1 MKYHNT
7 LEAKMKSEFPTK
19 LSRLATMIL
28 LLISAITPSNV
39 HGITNQPAIL
49 SVQEENSLKKINNLI
64 VLGERY
70 INLPGANHTDI
81 SLARTYALNALA
93 LSRSLKRKG
102 EEARCF
108 VLLSKIYREGKENQ
122 KGQAYAQLAV
132 SYFDTQH
139 STKSAGA
146 AYLEMANYLDIKAD
160 STLDKKI
167 YFQEKGV
174 RVYQH
179 YAPKTLELADAQN
192 FLGDLYNYLG
202 SNDKAATYLNAALAN
217 YKSLG
222 KKDLQST
229 YCLLGSAM
237 TALGDFKEGI
247 RYHLLAAESVERNRD
262 TTATALMVYNRLAR
276 AYHVL
281 KKEDQAM
288 VYFQKAL
295 ELAKKKE
302 DISAIILLTQ
312 NLCGQYMLL
321 NQPEK
326 ALVQINIV
334 LKKYPEQA
342 KNDIGFLPWIL
353 AVHSR
358 LGMFRQAEPYL
369 SQLIGKLARN
379 EVDQTQIQ
387 VSYLQ
392 IMKFYVGTGRF
403 REAALYGN
411 KFFTDLSEKTS
422 AERKITF
429 FRLRYQIDSAN
440 RDFRSAFSNQ
450 SQQLALEK
458 AVLKRNS
465 DEQITRLNIEFENT
479 KRELDI
485 ASNKHHV
492 GLLKQKNSMQKTAL
506 KDQRNIRNLSVA
518 GVGLFAL
525 MLVGTYT
532 RYRVKKTANFQLSLQ
547 KQEIDDQNH
556 NLRDLLNER
565 EWLLKEIHHRVKNNL
580 QIIISLLSSQ
590 SIYLEDPSLVEM
602 LRESQNRMNAISL
615 VHQKLYQ
622 DGNLSGVHLPTYI
635 HELIHQ
641 LRSSFSL
648 KGEIGFSTSIMDVT
662 LDVSQAVPVGLI
674 LNESITNAIK
684 HAFADIENPQ
694 IAISLSREGD
704 GMLLLEVLD
713 NGTGFSSQI
722 PYQSLESFGINLMSG
737 LAEQLGTKIHINS
750 TSGVQISLIWKAALP
765 LMTRMKKI

>member
-1 MKYHNT
+1 MPGQ
-7 LEAKMKSEFPTK
+7 SEGVNFP
-19 LSRLATMIL
+19 
-28 LLISAITPSNV
+28 
-39 HGITNQPAIL
+39 
-49 SVQEENSLKKINNLI
+49 EE
-64 VLGERY
+64 
-70 INLPGANHTDI
+70 
-81 SLARTYALNALA
+81 
-93 LSRSLKRKG
+93 
-102 EEARCF
+102 
-108 VLLSKIYREGKENQ
+108 
-122 KGQAYAQLAV
+122 
-132 SYFDTQH
+132 
-139 STKSAGA
+139 
-146 AYLEMANYLDIKAD
+146 
-160 STLDKKI
+160 
-167 YFQEKGV
+167 
-174 RVYQH
+174 
-179 YAPKTLELADAQN
+179 
-192 FLGDLYNYLG
+192 
-202 SNDKAATYLNAALAN
+202 
-217 YKSLG
+217 
-222 KKDLQST
+222 
-229 YCLLGSAM
+229 
-237 TALGDFKEGI
+237 
-247 RYHLLAAESVERNRD
+247 
-262 TTATALMVYNRLAR
+262 
-276 AYHVL
+276 
-281 KKEDQAM
+281 
-288 VYFQKAL
+288 
-295 ELAKKKE
+295 
-302 DISAIILLTQ
+302 
-312 NLCGQYMLL
+312 
-321 NQPEK
+321 
-326 ALVQINIV
+326 
-334 LKKYPEQA
+334 
-342 KNDIGFLPWIL
+342 L

-358 LGMFRQAEPYL
+358 LGMFRHAEPYL
-369 SQLIGKLARN
+369 SQLIGKLTRN

-525 MLVGTYT
+525 MLLGTYT

-694 IAISLSREGD
+694 ITISLSREGD

-722 PYQSLESFGINLMSG
+722 PYQGLESFGINLMSG

-750 TSGVQISLIWKAALP
+750 TPGVQISLIWKAALP